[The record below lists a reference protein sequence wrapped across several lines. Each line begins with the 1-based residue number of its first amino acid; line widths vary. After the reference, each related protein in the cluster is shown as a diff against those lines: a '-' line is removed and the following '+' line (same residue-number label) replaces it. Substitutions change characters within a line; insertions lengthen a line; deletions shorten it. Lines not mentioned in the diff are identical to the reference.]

1 MGLNDCERLS
11 CIDYGQIGH
20 NNYDQMRIDDYDCMF
35 NIDYDHMGHDD
46 YDCMGILIMT
56 ICVMVII
63 SFIMFRNIVY
73 VLIIMTNVLVNILI
87 YLNCLHLFG

>member
-1 MGLNDCERLS
+1 
-11 CIDYGQIGH
+11 
-20 NNYDQMRIDDYDCMF
+20 MRIDDYDCMF

-63 SFIMFRNIVY
+63 TIIMFRNHHDLTCICPDHY
-73 VLIIMTNVLVNILI
+73 DQILVNILI